1 MQRSLRAPPA
11 TTWPFSASSP
21 RSAPTAAPNVRM
33 LRARE
38 SSLDGNDW
46 PAYADG
52 EPFGSV
58 PVSARC
64 VPDALSVVA

>member
-1 MQRSLRAPPA
+1 M
-11 TTWPFSASSP
+11 
-21 RSAPTAAPNVRM
+21 RM